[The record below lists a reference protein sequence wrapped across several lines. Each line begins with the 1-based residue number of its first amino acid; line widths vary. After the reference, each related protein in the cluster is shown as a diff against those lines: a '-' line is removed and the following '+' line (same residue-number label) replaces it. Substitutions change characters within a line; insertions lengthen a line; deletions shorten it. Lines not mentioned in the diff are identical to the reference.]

1 MQLTKTLWV
10 SAGSNQRFSA
20 CRDRPVARIGPKSN
34 WARTIGI
41 PDLLV
46 VGNLD
51 RRWLAALVWTLET
64 RIEGESKMMGRF
76 GMIVY
81 GVGLG
86 IAFTCGMAALT
97 ILVAMFTNKISE
109 SGDWIAAVFFAA
121 VGGLCWLAGRAAK
134 SILAGI

>member
-1 MQLTKTLWV
+1 VT
-10 SAGSNQRFSA
+10 
-20 CRDRPVARIGPKSN
+20 ARRANPPKSN
-34 WARTIGI
+34 WAGTT
-41 PDLLV
+41 PDLFV

-51 RRWLAALVWTLET
+51 RRWLVALAWTLET
-64 RIEGESKMMGRF
+64 RIEGGSKMMARF

-86 IAFTCGMAALT
+86 ISFTCGMAALT
-97 ILVAMFTNKISE
+97 ILVAMVTNKI

-134 SILAGI
+134 SILAGVARSGRQTWQRRQKIRF

>member
-51 RRWLAALVWTLET
+51 RHWLVALVWTLET
-64 RIEGESKMMGRF
+64 RIEGGSKMMARF
-76 GMIVY
+76 
-81 GVGLG
+81 
-86 IAFTCGMAALT
+86 ARQ
-97 ILVAMFTNKISE
+97 
-109 SGDWIAAVFFAA
+109 
-121 VGGLCWLAGRAAK
+121 GGHGKLRTADYYQPKPKA
-134 SILAGI
+134 S

>member
-1 MQLTKTLWV
+1 MQLTKALWL
-10 SAGSNQRFSA
+10 SAGSNQRSLA
-20 CRDRPVARIGPKSN
+20 CRDRPVARIRPKSN
-34 WARTIGI
+34 WAGTIG
-41 PDLLV
+41 DLLV
-46 VGNLD
+46 VGNL
-51 RRWLAALVWTLET
+51 RRLLALVWTLET
-64 RIEGESKMMGRF
+64 RIEGGSKMMARF

-86 IAFTCGMAALT
+86 ISFTCGMAALT
-97 ILVAMFTNKISE
+97 ILVAMVTNKISD

>member
-10 SAGSNQRFSA
+10 SAGSNQRSSA
-20 CRDRPVARIGPKSN
+20 CCDRPVARIRPKSN
-34 WARTIGI
+34 WAGTT

-51 RRWLAALVWTLET
+51 RRWLVALAWTLEI
-64 RIEGESKMMGRF
+64 RIEGGSKMMARF

-86 IAFTCGMAALT
+86 ISFTCGIAALT
-97 ILVAMFTNKISE
+97 ILVAMVTNKISD
-109 SGDWIAAVFFAA
+109 SGDWIAAVFFAS

>member
-10 SAGSNQRFSA
+10 SAGSNQRSSA
-20 CRDRPVARIGPKSN
+20 CRDRSVARIRPKSN
-34 WARTIGI
+34 WAGTT
-41 PDLLV
+41 PDLFV

-51 RRWLAALVWTLET
+51 RRWLVALAWTLET
-64 RIEGESKMMGRF
+64 RIEGGSKMMARF

-86 IAFTCGMAALT
+86 ISFTCGMAALT
-97 ILVAMFTNKISE
+97 ILVAMVTNKISD
-109 SGDWIAAVFFAA
+109 SGDWIAAVFFAS

>member
-10 SAGSNQRFSA
+10 SAGSNQRSSA
-20 CRDRPVARIGPKSN
+20 CCDRPVARIGPKSN
-34 WARTIGI
+34 WAGTI

-46 VGNLD
+46 MDNFD
-51 RRWLAALVWTLET
+51 RRWLVALVWTLET
-64 RIEGESKMMGRF
+64 RIEGGGKMMARF

-86 IAFTCGMAALT
+86 ISFSCGMAALT
-97 ILVAMFTNKISE
+97 ILVAMVTNKISD

>member
-1 MQLTKTLWV
+1 MD
-10 SAGSNQRFSA
+10 NF
-20 CRDRPVARIGPKSN
+20 
-34 WARTIGI
+34 
-41 PDLLV
+41 
-46 VGNLD
+46 D
-51 RRWLAALVWTLET
+51 RRWLVALVWTLET

-134 SILAGI
+134 SILAAI

>member
-20 CRDRPVARIGPKSN
+20 CRDRPVARNGPKSN

-64 RIEGESKMMGRF
+64 NCNRSLLQKCQQAQKSNTFKNEKEHESKG
-76 GMIVY
+76 IDEIADVY
-81 GVGLG
+81 DANEMKADYVKEAD
-86 IAFTCGMAALT
+86 I
-97 ILVAMFTNKISE
+97 E
-109 SGDWIAAVFFAA
+109 Q
-121 VGGLCWLAGRAAK
+121 R
-134 SILAGI
+134 

>member
-1 MQLTKTLWV
+1 MQLTKALWL
-10 SAGSNQRFSA
+10 SAGSNQRSLA
-20 CRDRPVARIGPKSN
+20 CRDRPVARIRPKSN
-34 WARTIGI
+34 WAGTIG
-41 PDLLV
+41 DLLV

-51 RRWLAALVWTLET
+51 RRRLLALVWTLET
-64 RIEGESKMMGRF
+64 RIEGESKMMARF

-97 ILVAMFTNKISE
+97 ILVAIVTNKISD

-121 VGGLCWLAGRAAK
+121 VGCLCWLAGGAAK
-134 SILAGI
+134 SILVGI